1 MAQDSSNSTGFVA
14 PTLEELV
21 PLFPAY
27 EIEAFIAQGGMGAV
41 YKARQKSLD
50 RPVAIKILPSEFG
63 ADPQF
68 RASFEAEAK
77 AMARLNHP
85 NLISVYDFG
94 DIEGM
99 LYIVMEFVHGKA
111 LYYSSHNKA
120 IDPSVALNIVSTVCR
135 GLAHAHRGGIIH
147 RDIKP
152 ANILLDTDARPKI
165 GDFGLAHAVDR
176 NEDNG
181 LVFGTPGYTAP
192 EIYRQDPNVD
202 ERSDIFSV
210 GALLYELISGKPPGK
225 DTYNMSTGTDS
236 RIDIIIKKATNPD
249 PELRYADVDKL
260 ADELDT
266 LIPKLAGPRF
276 STAPTAKVPSFTSA
290 PPVLTSSKSK
300 SGALTFFLILL
311 VVLGGGAAAYFGFK
325 DTSKKPTPSAATI
338 KPDKE
343 KNGKD
348 KKTGANDS
356 KLGKKPKPDRNKVA
370 DKPKPEPKSE
380 PKPTPPKPVP
390 PTPTA
395 ETPMQA
401 LSRLSPALLK
411 GERGEFP
418 RGTIKTEKSAYF
430 LVTKNMTWDEAHDFA
445 ATSGAHLALLATTE
459 QLEWFHENFKTPTPT
474 WLGASDSGLEKKW
487 MWANGTEVDP
497 NLWAPGTPDE
507 KTEQSPNGE
516 DFAAISE
523 NKPVL
528 DDHYRLEKFPCL
540 LEWNLDGTTPAS
552 IDSQLARIGQALD
565 KKTAPIFPAGTY
577 NIGGSRF
584 LLVNREISWE
594 DAQTL
599 ATNAGGHLAVP
610 SNESEAAFMA
620 LVLDDRLKAGDS
632 CWIGGKRSEE
642 TAEIWQYVTGEVF
655 TFINWLEGQP
665 DNDNENENRLV
676 LKKTA
681 ERLGGS
687 DEAILG
693 QDTTHFF
700 VEWSALSRRNMPK
713 TTAFDERQSELL
725 AALEAVRDKVRG
737 SYARDY
743 RKYYKKKDEIIEDF
757 VENTI
762 TAINNTEGI
771 GAPIKARLVE
781 GMKVYI
787 EENRLP
793 DDLPPL
799 TPPKIK
805 RNLEKAQRELKNLE
819 KDYGDEYTE
828 AKETYLE
835 ELLETAKE
843 LVKNG
848 EEAKAKVMI
857 LENTVTENNDD
868 RFQNILRGE
877 KVPLPEEPEE
887 EDEND
892 GGDEGAGDGDE

>member
-99 LYIVMEFVHGKA
+99 LYIVFEFVHGKA

-120 IDPSVALNIVSTVCR
+120 IDHQWLSISSRPSAE
-135 GLAHAHRGGIIH
+135 AWPAHRGGIIH

-290 PPVLTSSKSK
+290 PPVLTNTSQNQARSPFFQSCWSSSEV
-300 SGALTFFLILL
+300 GGCLL
-311 VVLGGGAAAYFGFK
+311 WFR

-343 KNGKD
+343 NGKD

-370 DKPKPEPKSE
+370 DKPKPRQNPNRNRLHPNRSLQ
-380 PKPTPPKPVP
+380 PPPRRHP
-390 PTPTA
+390 CRPCPGS
-395 ETPMQA
+395 P
-401 LSRLSPALLK
+401 LFSRVSASFL
-411 GERGEFP
+411 GERSRP
-418 RGTIKTEKSAYF
+418 
-430 LVTKNMTWDEAHDFA
+430 KNQP
-445 ATSGAHLALLATTE
+445 TSSL
-459 QLEWFHENFKTPTPT
+459 
-474 WLGASDSGLEKKW
+474 
-487 MWANGTEVDP
+487 
-497 NLWAPGTPDE
+497 
-507 KTEQSPNGE
+507 
-516 DFAAISE
+516 
-523 NKPVL
+523 
-528 DDHYRLEKFPCL
+528 
-540 LEWNLDGTTPAS
+540 
-552 IDSQLARIGQALD
+552 
-565 KKTAPIFPAGTY
+565 
-577 NIGGSRF
+577 
-584 LLVNREISWE
+584 
-594 DAQTL
+594 
-599 ATNAGGHLAVP
+599 
-610 SNESEAAFMA
+610 
-620 LVLDDRLKAGDS
+620 
-632 CWIGGKRSEE
+632 
-642 TAEIWQYVTGEVF
+642 
-655 TFINWLEGQP
+655 
-665 DNDNENENRLV
+665 
-676 LKKTA
+676 
-681 ERLGGS
+681 
-687 DEAILG
+687 
-693 QDTTHFF
+693 
-700 VEWSALSRRNMPK
+700 PK
-713 TTAFDERQSELL
+713 T
-725 AALEAVRDKVRG
+725 
-737 SYARDY
+737 
-743 RKYYKKKDEIIEDF
+743 
-757 VENTI
+757 
-762 TAINNTEGI
+762 
-771 GAPIKARLVE
+771 
-781 GMKVYI
+781 
-787 EENRLP
+787 
-793 DDLPPL
+793 
-799 TPPKIK
+799 
-805 RNLEKAQRELKNLE
+805 
-819 KDYGDEYTE
+819 
-828 AKETYLE
+828 
-835 ELLETAKE
+835 
-843 LVKNG
+843 
-848 EEAKAKVMI
+848 
-857 LENTVTENNDD
+857 
-868 RFQNILRGE
+868 
-877 KVPLPEEPEE
+877 
-887 EDEND
+887 
-892 GGDEGAGDGDE
+892 